1 MSSTNEKN
9 KYIKYLYMLPAV
21 TALALAAGIWI
32 GMALSR
38 SADQSA
44 AREKINEVFDIIEA
58 HYVDEVS
65 LDSLVDISLHEILTN
80 LDPHSVYISSDERE
94 RSERELE
101 SSFFGIGIQFQMQ
114 KDTVYVVEI
123 ISGGAAEAAG
133 MQAGDRIVKMDG
145 RDITGPQISTDS
157 VFAMLRGPEG
167 TPVEVSVKRYNSP
180 ELIDY
185 ELVRVEIPV
194 TPVDAA
200 YMLNDSTGY
209 LKISKFSDA
218 TYPDFI
224 RNFNSL
230 RFKGAKSLVLD
241 LRGNTGGYMQPAVL
255 MANEFFDTNT
265 VLVSTRGRQWRD
277 NTVLGSD
284 RTGSFGG
291 ERLVVLIDE
300 YTASASEIFAGAIQD
315 NDRGLIV
322 GRRSFGKGLV
332 QHPFELADSS
342 MIRLTVQRY
351 YTPSGRCIQKTFER
365 GKNSEYAMDLMDRY
379 NHGESFVADSIKVDS
394 TQVFRTLVSG
404 RTVFGGGGIMPDVF
418 VPADTSGVT
427 PYYLSVANAGLLQK
441 YALEFSDLNR
451 ENLSEAST
459 TSELLNLLPSDAVI
473 LQSFVKYANEVGN
486 VRPRWYYIE
495 PSRRLIVNQI
505 KGLIA
510 RDIIGMSSYYEVVN
524 SSDPVVKEALNQLNK
539 GGADFPIPADKDK

>member
-38 SADQSA
+38 SADHSA
-44 AREKINEVFDIIEA
+44 ARQKLNEVFDIIEA
-58 HYVDEVS
+58 NYVDDVS

-80 LDPHSVYISSDERE
+80 LDPHSVYISAGERE
-94 RSERELE
+94 SSERELE

-114 KDTVYVVEI
+114 KDTVYVVEVI
-123 ISGGAAEAAG
+123 PGGAAETAG
-133 MQAGDRIVKMDG
+133 MLAGDRIVKVDG
-145 RDITGPQISTDS
+145 RDITGPKITTDS
-157 VFAMLRGPEG
+157 VFSMLRGPEG
-167 TPVEVSVKRYNSP
+167 THVDVSVKRYNSP
-180 ELIDY
+180 ALIDFN
-185 ELVRVEIPV
+185 LVRVQIPV

-224 RNFNSL
+224 RNFNAL
-230 RFKGAKSLVLD
+230 RFKGAKALVLD

-255 MANEFFDTNT
+255 MANEFFDNNT

-332 QHPFELADSS
+332 QHPFEFEDSS

-365 GKNSEYAMDLMDRY
+365 GKNTEYAMDLMERY
-379 NHGESFVADSIKVDS
+379 NHGESFIADSIKVDS
-394 TQVFRTLVSG
+394 TQVFSTLVTG
-404 RTVFGGGGIMPDVF
+404 RTVYGGGGIMPDVF
-418 VPADTSGVT
+418 VPADTTGVT

-441 YALEFSDLNR
+441 YAFEFSDLNR
-451 ENLSEAST
+451 ENLSEANNT
-459 TSELLNLLPSDAVI
+459 EELLNLLPSDAVI

-510 RDIIGMSSYYEVVN
+510 RDILGISSYYEVVN
-524 SSDPVVKEALNQLNK
+524 SSDPVVKEALKQLDK
-539 GGADFPIPADKDK
+539 GGADFPIQPEQNK